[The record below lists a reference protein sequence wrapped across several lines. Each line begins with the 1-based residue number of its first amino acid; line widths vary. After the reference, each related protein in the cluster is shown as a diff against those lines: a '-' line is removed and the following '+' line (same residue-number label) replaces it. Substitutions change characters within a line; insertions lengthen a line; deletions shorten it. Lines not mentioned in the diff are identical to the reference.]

1 MKVAVTGATGFLGG
15 YVVEELAARGHA
27 IVAVVRDP
35 RRLSGTV
42 ASKCRTVQLDLTQ
55 PVEGTFQRL
64 GSPEALLNLAWG
76 GLPAYRSLH
85 HFEQELPA
93 AYRFIAGLANEG
105 LAQVLVTGT
114 CFEYGMRSGPLDEA
128 MDVQPTLP
136 YAYAKNALRRQ
147 LEFLSVGRF
156 EFTWTRLFYLY
167 GDGQA
172 AGSLLP
178 QLQRALAES
187 QTKFPMSG
195 GEQLRDFIHVREAA
209 RALVELLEQRQGLG
223 VVNVCSGRPTSVRS
237 FVERWLDENGCAIEL
252 ELGKYPY
259 PDYEPMAFWGSRAK
273 LDRILRA

>member
-15 YVVEELAARGHA
+15 YVIEELAGRGHE

-35 RRLSGTV
+35 GRLSGTV
-42 ASKCRTVQLDLTQ
+42 ASKCRTVQLDLSQ
-55 PVEGTFQRL
+55 RIEGTFQRL

-93 AYRFIAGLANEG
+93 AYRFIAGLANQG

-128 MDVQPTLP
+128 MDVHPTLP

-156 EFTWTRLFYLY
+156 AFTWTRLFYLY
-167 GDGQA
+167 GEGQA

-209 RALVELLEQRQGLG
+209 RVLVELLEQRRGLG

-259 PDYEPMAFWGSRAK
+259 PDYEPMAFWGSREK
-273 LDRILRA
+273 LDRILRT

>member
-15 YVVEELAARGHA
+15 YVVEELAARGHEIVA
-27 IVAVVRDP
+27 IVRDL
-35 RRLSGTV
+35 RRLSGAV
-42 ASKCRTVQLDLTQ
+42 ASKCRYVQLDLTQ
-55 PVEGTFQRL
+55 PVEGMFHRL
-64 GSPEALLNLAWG
+64 GSPEALVNLAWG

-93 AYRFIAGLANEG
+93 AYRFISSLADEG

-136 YAYAKNALRRQ
+136 YAYAKNALRSQ
-147 LEFLSVGRF
+147 LEFLSAGRF
-156 EFTWTRLFYLY
+156 ALTWTRLFYLY

-178 QLQRALAES
+178 QLQRALAEG
-187 QTKFPMSG
+187 QTTFPMSG

-209 RALVELLEQRQGLG
+209 RVLVELMEQRQSLG

-237 FVERWLDENGCAIEL
+237 FVERWLSENGCSIEL

-259 PDYEPMAFWGSRAK
+259 PDYEPMAFWGSRTK

>member
-15 YVVEELAARGHA
+15 YIVEELAARGHE

-42 ASKCRTVQLDLTQ
+42 ASKCRAVQLDLAL
-55 PVEGTFQRL
+55 PAEGTFQRL

-93 AYRFIAGLANEG
+93 AYRFIAGLTDEG
-105 LAQVLVTGT
+105 LAHVMVTGT
-114 CFEYGMRSGPLDEA
+114 CFEYGVRSGPLDEA

-136 YAYAKNALRRQ
+136 YAYAKDALRRQ
-147 LEFLSVGRF
+147 LEFLSAGRF
-156 EFTWTRLFYLY
+156 ELTWTRLFYLY
-167 GDGQA
+167 GDRQA

-178 QLQRALAES
+178 QLQRAIAEG

-209 RALVELLEQRQGLG
+209 RTLVELLEQRRGVG

-237 FVERWLDENGCAIEL
+237 FVERWLDENGHVIEL